1 MRFRLC
7 VMVAKWL
14 SKSERALESTATAA
28 APSSTT
34 SAFSWLAS
42 AEICCRLLSKSGRR
56 ADPGSFSRKRS
67 MTPIAS
73 SRCLRPMRNASGRF
87 GSSRPAVPASQRRD
101 EVVQRLPCGV
111 DRPRQLQIGLV
122 RDHPLARPVNR
133 QQRERRITRKRQQQD
148 AQGQEDLEPH
158 PRTLACPPGA
168 AEFPGVSQ
176 GSGAN
181 VANLRRIRH

>member
-1 MRFRLC
+1 
-7 VMVAKWL
+7 MVAKWL

-73 SRCLRPMRNASGRF
+73 SRCLRPMRSASGRF
-87 GSSRPAVPASQRRD
+87 GSSRPAAPRPSAGTKSFSDFHAASTDPDSSR
-101 EVVQRLPCGV
+101 
-111 DRPRQLQIGLV
+111 
-122 RDHPLARPVNR
+122 
-133 QQRERRITRKRQQQD
+133 
-148 AQGQEDLEPH
+148 
-158 PRTLACPPGA
+158 
-168 AEFPGVSQ
+168 
-176 GSGAN
+176 
-181 VANLRRIRH
+181 